1 MNAVKSRSV
10 LRSVPSQQT
19 APTESEILS
28 NLMIQAG
35 RGNEAAFA
43 DLYDLLAPL
52 VYGIVLKVVR
62 DPAIS
67 AEVTQEIFLE
77 LWKTATRYS
86 ADRGAV
92 KSFVATISHRRAVD
106 RVRSEQSRRDRE
118 EREHRLAVPP
128 PDSLEEAIADS
139 FQLSRIE
146 KALETLT
153 PAQRQAL
160 ELAYY
165 GGHTYREV
173 ATLLGEAEG
182 TIKTRI
188 RDGLIKVRDHLGVAK

>member
-1 MNAVKSRSV
+1 MSAVKSRSI
-10 LRSVPSQQT
+10 LRSVPSHQR

-28 NLMIQAG
+28 DLMVQAG

-43 DLYDLLAPL
+43 ALYDLLAPL

-62 DPAIS
+62 DPSIS
-67 AEVTQEIFLE
+67 AEVAQEIFLE

-106 RVRSEQSRRDRE
+106 RVRSEQARRDRE

-128 PDSLEEAIADS
+128 ADSLAELVADS
-139 FQLSRIE
+139 FQMSRIE
-146 KALETLT
+146 KALEKLT
-153 PAQRQAL
+153 PGQREAL

-173 ATLLGEAEG
+173 AALLGEPEG

-188 RDGLIKVRDHLGVAK
+188 RDGLIKVRDDLGVAK